1 MISSMED
8 QPAEPKAAARP
19 SYITLAQPARVRMEE
34 RRSVFVAM
42 AAPTAR
48 EEEALAM
55 LAAAKTEFPDASHH
69 VYAWVIGGAV
79 RLQRYSDDGEP
90 QGTAGL
96 PVLDILRRQHIED
109 ATIVVVRY
117 FGGTLLGTG
126 GLVHAYGQSA
136 SAAVAA
142 AQPVRMTLSE
152 SFRVTLGYAD
162 YERFR
167 HQAENAGFLLR
178 EAVYGMDVDIPV
190 LIPAGR
196 GNELEQLVADCTA
209 GAGLLLPGP
218 PAYVPSAL
226 AGADGATT
234 KEQA

>member
-1 MISSMED
+1 M
-8 QPAEPKAAARP
+8 ARP
-19 SYITLAQPARVRMEE
+19 SYITLARPARVRTEE
-34 RRSVFVAM
+34 RRSVFIAL

-48 EEEALAM
+48 EEEALAL
-55 LAAAKTEFPDASHH
+55 LAAAKAEFPDASHH

-96 PVLDILRRQHIED
+96 PVLDILRRQAIED
-109 ATIVVVRY
+109 ATLVVVRY

-126 GLVHAYGQSA
+126 GLVHAYGQ
-136 SAAVAA
+136 AAAAAAAA

-152 SFRVTLGYAD
+152 SYHVTLAYGD
-162 YERFR
+162 YERFCR
-167 HQAENAGFLLR
+167 QAEHAGFTLQ
-178 EAVYGMDVDIPV
+178 EAVYGMDVDLPV

-196 GNELEQLVADCTA
+196 GSELEQMVADCTA

-218 PAYVPSAL
+218 PAYVSSPL
-226 AGADGATT
+226 VDTGGAVAEE
-234 KEQA
+234 KA